1 MLNIIFHLYVLN
13 GIYSK
18 TKITAR
24 NLKTLL
30 GDFIVDSNTGIRINQ
45 YPRFSL
51 PEKKYKYEMKYPC
64 NSKVTNIKMNS
75 LKSF

>member
-45 YPRFSL
+45 DPRFSL
-51 PEKKYKYEMKYPC
+51 PEKK
-64 NSKVTNIKMNS
+64 I
-75 LKSF
+75 